1 MHSTEAMGFDDR
13 KQLVYIIKEW
23 IPRAINLKWYAK
35 IIKHRTNAA
44 KSEGLPCYL
53 MKLIQARQRSIQFLH
68 DPTIRR
74 KKKKSPIHTDTDFV
88 I

>member
-1 MHSTEAMGFDDR
+1 MDSESNKSEM
-13 KQLVYIIKEW
+13 
-23 IPRAINLKWYAK
+23 NLKWYAK

-74 KKKKSPIHTDTDFV
+74 KKKKSPIHTDTYSVFRDLNL
-88 I
+88 